1 MIYGIELLYTK
12 NFHTGQKRIHSES
25 VLAGRVCVRVV
36 VLFYLLFSYGSF
48 IEHIYNPFTRTQCT
62 LDYEE

>member
-25 VLAGRVCVRVV
+25 VLAGRVCRVCV
-36 VLFYLLFSYGSF
+36 CPCRSIILFIIQLR
-48 IEHIYNPFTRTQCT
+48 IIYRA
-62 LDYEE
+62 YI